1 MAWNQRNGR
10 KIPEKIRQR
19 VFERDGWQCQIRMPE
34 RCTGVATQIDH
45 ILGYAAGG
53 TNDLNNLRAA
63 CRACNAKRG
72 SEQGHIAQGI
82 EVKAKRRQPPNPGLA
97 GSPDYQMPE
106 SPWIT
111 IQRERAEQKRRER
124 EARQNDE

>member
-10 KIPEKIRQR
+10 KIPEKIRQQ

-45 ILGYAAGG
+45 IIGWADGG
-53 TNDLNNLRAA
+53 TNSLDNLRGA
-63 CRACNAKRG
+63 CRPCNAKRG
-72 SEQGHIAQGI
+72 SEQGHLAQGI
-82 EVKAKRRQPPNPGLA
+82 EVQAKRRKPPNPGLA
-97 GSPDYQMPE
+97 HGHYEPPE

-111 IQRERAEQKRRER
+111 IQREREEAKRREWK
-124 EARQNDE
+124 ARQNGE